1 MNAHATS
8 LAGGRPAIPHAT
20 ISRAVAVVF
29 PGQGSQKPGMARDFH
44 DAFATSRDAF
54 AEASDALNLDVA
66 ALCFGDD
73 PRLDRTEFTQ
83 PAILTAE
90 IAMMRAL
97 EREFGLRPTHFGGHS
112 LGEYTALCAAGVLS
126 LGTAVRLVRRRG
138 ALMQDAVPVGEGA
151 MVAVVADGVADLGL
165 EREIARLGV
174 DVANRNSMNQIVL
187 SGERGGVE
195 AASALVAQLLGGAPH
210 EIIALNVSAPFHSRR
225 LRGIE
230 AEFRGA
236 LVAVAP
242 ELAPSRAGVVTS
254 NLTGR
259 FHRPELEPLL
269 DALTRQLSG
278 TVDWIGNMRALG
290 DAASEIYE
298 VGPGR
303 PLRGFFK
310 SAGREVT
317 AILSVKTAEKG
328 LRS

>member
-1 MNAHATS
+1 MNHHDTTRVGARHAVS
-8 LAGGRPAIPHAT
+8 VSAS
-20 ISRAVAVVF
+20 SRAIAVVF

-44 DAFATSRDAF
+44 DAFAASREAF
-54 AEASDALNLDVA
+54 AEASDALDFDLA

-97 EREFGLRPTHFGGHS
+97 EREFGLRPAYFGGHS

-138 ALMQDAVPVGEGA
+138 ALMQDAVPLGEGA
-151 MVAVVADGVADLGL
+151 MVAVVAAGVAELGL
-165 EREIARLGV
+165 EREIARFGV
-174 DVANRNSMNQIVL
+174 DVANRNSNDQIVL
-187 SGERGGVE
+187 SGARAGVE
-195 AASALVAQLLGGAPH
+195 TASALIPQLLGGAPH
-210 EIIALNVSAPFHSRR
+210 EIIALNVSAPFHSRK

-230 AEFRGA
+230 GAFREA
-236 LVAVAP
+236 LVAS
-242 ELAPSRAGVVTS
+242 ELDASRAGVVTS
-254 NLTGR
+254 NLTGG
-259 FHRPELEPLL
+259 FHRTELEPLR

-290 DAASEIYE
+290 GAASDIYE

-310 SAGREVT
+310 STGREVT